1 MSENTDVLKRGY
13 EAFNNGDAE
22 ALSEMFADD
31 VQWEGPNAEGVPMSG
46 KHDGKD
52 SVLQALGQ
60 ISESFETF
68 SVRPDEMIEEGDT
81 VVVLSHL
88 EAKARSGN
96 EVKLPGAEVYRLS
109 GGKIKRVQSLSD
121 TAELQKA
128 LGS

>member
-1 MSENTDVLKRGY
+1 MSDNTDVIKRGY

-22 ALSEMFADD
+22 ALSEVFADD
-31 VQWEGPNAEGVPMSG
+31 IQWEGPNAEGVPMSG

-52 SVLQALGQ
+52 AVLQALGQ
-60 ISESFETF
+60 IGERFEAF
-68 SVRPDEMIEEGDT
+68 NVRPDELIEEGDT

-88 EAKARSGN
+88 EAKARNGN
-96 EVKLPGAEVYRLS
+96 EVKLPGAEVYRMS
-109 GGKIKRVQSLSD
+109 GGKIKRAQSLSD

>member
-1 MSENTDVLKRGY
+1 MSDNTDVIKRRY

-22 ALSEMFADD
+22 ALSDVFADD
-31 VQWEGPNAEGVPMSG
+31 VRWEGPNAEGVPMSG
-46 KHDGKD
+46 VHEGKD
-52 SVLQALGQ
+52 AVLQALGQ
-60 ISESFETF
+60 IGERFETV

-88 EAKARSGN
+88 EAKARTDA
-96 EVKLPGAEVYRLS
+96 EVKLPGAEVFRMS
-109 GGKIKRVQSLSD
+109 GGKIKRVQNLSD